1 MYVPQCVS
9 KAKCARMVK
18 TIMTSFMKM
27 QINSIGFHLI
37 EDACL
42 SCPVNALSEDRKA
55 SDLLCVLT
63 IGLFNQLR
71 PET

>member
-1 MYVPQCVS
+1 
-9 KAKCARMVK
+9 
-18 TIMTSFMKM
+18 MKM

-42 SCPVNALSEDRKA
+42 SCPVNALNEDGKA